1 MLPEHVLK
9 SILENLGKMEGVKG
23 VVITTTEGIPVHST
37 FSPEITEKISA
48 FAASL
53 LDKAKKMVKEVGGT
67 RVTFIVL
74 DTSSGELLIAS
85 EQEYVIA
92 ILR

>member
-1 MLPEHVLK
+1 MLSEDVIK

-37 FSPEITEKISA
+37 FPPDVTEKISA

-53 LDKAKKMVKEVGGT
+53 LGKAKEMIKEVGGAK
-67 RVTFIVL
+67 VTFITL
-74 DTSSGELLIAS
+74 DTSEGELLISS